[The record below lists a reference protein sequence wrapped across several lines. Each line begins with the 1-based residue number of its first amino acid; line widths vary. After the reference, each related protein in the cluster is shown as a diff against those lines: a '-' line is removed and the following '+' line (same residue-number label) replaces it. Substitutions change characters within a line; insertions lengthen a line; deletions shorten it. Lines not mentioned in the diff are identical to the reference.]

1 MTPLFNTIIV
11 YCMLCGFLFSIK
23 PRIMFDNTGN
33 FKSFGLNKNKN
44 ETIFP
49 FWLVTLNFG
58 LLTYYIQIINQSN
71 ILD

>member
-1 MTPLFNTIIV
+1 MTPLFNTIII
-11 YCMLCGFLFSIK
+11 YCVLCGFIFSIK
-23 PRIMFDNTGN
+23 PRIMFDNTGD

-49 FWLVTLNFG
+49 FWLVTLNLG
-58 LLTYYIQIINQSN
+58 LLTYYIQIINYLD